1 MKTELSEI
9 QETLIGILK
18 KHQPTLKITASNET
32 KFEVSGTIET
42 MQGKKKV
49 DGIYFASIVPKP
61 KDIRLYFFPTY
72 THADALVPKMPED
85 LKKCLKGKSCFH
97 IKKLDEDLEKNIEA
111 MVNEGVKLYQKDGW
125 LTK

>member
-9 QETLIGILK
+9 QETLIDLLK
-18 KHQPTLKITASNET
+18 KHQPTLKITADEPA

-49 DGIYFASIVPKP
+49 DGIYFASVVPKP
-61 KDIRLYFFPTY
+61 KDVRLYFFPTY
-72 THADALVPKMPED
+72 THADALVPTLPED

-97 IKKLDEDLEKNIEA
+97 IKKLDESLEANIEA
-111 MVNEGVKLYQKDGW
+111 MIQEGVRLFQEDGW